1 MFSFRHDIIFF
12 ISILLF
18 PLCIHGQDSNDLFD
32 DSSAES
38 CQEIEVRQIKPSG
51 KKTKITGQLPPSSQL
66 QRLSQR
72 FFQTIKIF
80 PKNFIKKSGIR
91 YVTFLSEPKFKGKRC
106 AGVALKKEQTIYLS
120 TMFNAKTVYHE
131 IYHLFDPSR
140 ENEDWCS
147 LNAHNFI
154 YIGSK
159 FYSANLSKTQS
170 RNARKNLRGMTFDAD
185 FVSRYAMSNER
196 EDRAETFAYM
206 MVEGRNFLRRTQ
218 RSHVLKKKMDY
229 IIQITTENNALS
241 ASFWKRHLGE

>member
-1 MFSFRHDIIFF
+1 MVFFRHKKIIF

-18 PLCIHGQDSNDLFD
+18 SLCIYGQDSNDLFD

-38 CQEIEVRQIKPSG
+38 IQEIKVRQIRPSG
-51 KKTKITGQLPPSSQL
+51 KITGHLPPSSEV
-66 QRLSQR
+66 QRLSQS
-72 FFQTIKIF
+72 FFQIIKIF

-106 AGVALKKEQTIYLS
+106 SGLAIKKAQTIYLS

-147 LNAHNFI
+147 LNDHNFI

-229 IIQITTENNALS
+229 IIQITTENNTLS